1 MFSEKDSKLAKQH
14 NNLWKN
20 FLGRFL
26 DIAVAIRIKCVQSTM
41 HFLLNHKQLRDD
53 VVCVLKG
60 RQHDA
65 DESVRYE
72 VVIAIVETVKRDFP
86 IVAESLDLLDI
97 LKERSLDKK
106 FKIRKAAMN
115 GLAIIY
121 QKYLQMMR
129 TQETV
134 SDTTRVAVN
143 WIKNKILNGY
153 YKSTLEDQLMVE
165 RLLTTHLVPYNL
177 PTEDRMKALYKL
189 LATLDDNAMKAFVE
203 LQKNQMKMRKTVT
216 DWVKMHRVKEVT
228 ADIQKE
234 LNRKANMISKY
245 FNEPVK
251 SQEFL
256 IKFSQHLRKDRNLLI
271 DVDIMLKRDV
281 DCKQCVEH
289 MTSVLK
295 KLGQP
300 VMTNLYYNTV
310 KMLLNRVASVMIDRN
325 GIEVLTKLVEQQL
338 NYADNPHLKVKAN
351 GKKVP
356 EEGADEVCCKYIEFI
371 LNLIIINL

>member
-14 NNLWKN
+14 NNLWNN

-26 DIAVAIRIKCVQSTM
+26 DIAVAIRIKCVQSSM
-41 HFLLNHKQLRDD
+41 HFLLNHKQLRVDIIS
-53 VVCVLKG
+53 VLKG
-60 RQHDA
+60 RQHDS

-86 IVAESLDLLDI
+86 IVAESVDLLDI

-121 QKYLQMMR
+121 QKYLTMMR

-134 SDTTRVAVN
+134 SETTRVAVN

-216 DWVKMHRVKEVT
+216 DWVKMHRVKELT
-228 ADIQKE
+228 ADIQKD
-234 LNRKANMISKY
+234 LNRKVNCRIN
-245 FNEPVK
+245 F
-251 SQEFL
+251 
-256 IKFSQHLRKDRNLLI
+256 IILL
-271 DVDIMLKRDV
+271 
-281 DCKQCVEH
+281 
-289 MTSVLK
+289 
-295 KLGQP
+295 
-300 VMTNLYYNTV
+300 
-310 KMLLNRVASVMIDRN
+310 
-325 GIEVLTKLVEQQL
+325 
-338 NYADNPHLKVKAN
+338 
-351 GKKVP
+351 
-356 EEGADEVCCKYIEFI
+356 
-371 LNLIIINL
+371 